1 MEGRLANNILVLIVI
16 QKYIY
21 RQMLS
26 PEGFTKIPEGQLA
39 NEICAFQVTC
49 FETNLSLGSL
59 GKN

>member
-21 RQMLS
+21 RQMLP
-26 PEGFTKIPEGQLA
+26 PEDLPKYLRGNWPMKYVLFKS
-39 NEICAFQVTC
+39 TC